1 MEEFFKRKR
10 HRLSIEKQFCLLPGR
25 LKKFGIPVFFQMIM
39 GLPQT
44 VCIKNILVKMISV
57 KSQSLTSFKSFNQ
70 QFAVFENINKI
81 RNFIFNKR
89 KSDYAHNFHRPVNK
103 SLFESFHF

>member
-57 KSQSLTSFKSFNQ
+57 KSH
-70 QFAVFENINKI
+70 A
-81 RNFIFNKR
+81 
-89 KSDYAHNFHRPVNK
+89 YYFHAISK